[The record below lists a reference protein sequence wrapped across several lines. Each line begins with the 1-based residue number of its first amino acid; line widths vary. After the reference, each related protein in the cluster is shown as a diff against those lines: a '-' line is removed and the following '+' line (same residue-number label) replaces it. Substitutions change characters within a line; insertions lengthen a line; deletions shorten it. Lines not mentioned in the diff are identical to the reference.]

1 MLRLSS
7 SHLDTGMGSEA
18 GAFANLNLL
27 LELGNDLVV
36 ENAIGPE
43 GSLGLIDHSGDI
55 VDVVGLQ
62 LSIEGIDDCLYLVW
76 LGIDR
81 RS

>member
-7 SHLDTGMGSEA
+7 SHLGTASKFEA
-18 GAFANLNLL
+18 SAFAYLNLM

-36 ENAIGPE
+36 EKAIRPE

-62 LSIEGIDDCLYLVW
+62 LSLEGIDDCLYLVW